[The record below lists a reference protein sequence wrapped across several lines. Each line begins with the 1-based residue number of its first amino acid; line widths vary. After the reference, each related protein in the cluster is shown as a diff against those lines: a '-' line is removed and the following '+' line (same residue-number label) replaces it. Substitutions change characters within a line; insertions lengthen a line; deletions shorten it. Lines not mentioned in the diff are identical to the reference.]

1 MFTPLRSRTW
11 NPGNGGGE
19 TFVLFAFVTDV
30 TSQDVTE
37 GMDSTEHMSDFFHED
52 ISSIFLSV

>member
-30 TSQDVTE
+30 AQDVME
-37 GMDSTEHMSDFFHED
+37 GMDLIPEHMSDFC
-52 ISSIFLSV
+52 IS

>member
-1 MFTPLRSRTW
+1 MFIPLRSRSW

-30 TSQDVTE
+30 TQDVTE
-37 GMDSTEHMSDFFHED
+37 GMDHIEHMSD
-52 ISSIFLSV
+52 L